1 MTGDGLRRFRFSRY
15 PLRGDIGGSTRVLL
29 YSPRDALF
37 YSSRSLPRSRGGVAE
52 RSPFLDVFWVFT
64 KKMSRNIVVPSIK
77 TGFSAELPTDMDNP
91 GYWFDDSKVGLE
103 RVGRYI
109 SKQEWQEL
117 AHGANAAYKTHA
129 ATSNGFVMKLLFGT
143 FGICFCP
150 LMCYGCF
157 VDVEGNVNADIEKL
171 PVAQKLKGRGITLH
185 FRPKRGKFDMGGM
198 DCAISAKTPAL
209 PPVSDTK

>member
-1 MTGDGLRRFRFSRY
+1 MTRWSPSFSILTI
-15 PLRGDIGGSTRVLL
+15 PFTWGHRGKHARAFVFTTRCSLL
-29 YSPRDALF
+29 QFKIPTPFPR
-37 YSSRSLPRSRGGVAE
+37 RSRRAFTISRRLLGVH
-52 RSPFLDVFWVFT
+52 
-64 KKMSRNIVVPSIK
+64 KKDEPNIVVKSIK

>member
-1 MTGDGLRRFRFSRY
+1 
-15 PLRGDIGGSTRVLL
+15 
-29 YSPRDALF
+29 
-37 YSSRSLPRSRGGVAE
+37 
-52 RSPFLDVFWVFT
+52 
-64 KKMSRNIVVPSIK
+64 MSRNIVVPSIK

>member
-1 MTGDGLRRFRFSRY
+1 MVSVVFDSHDTLYVGTLGGARACFCIHHEMLSFTVQDPYPVPEEESPSVHHFSI
-15 PLRGDIGGSTRVLL
+15 LS
-29 YSPRDALF
+29 F
-37 YSSRSLPRSRGGVAE
+37 
-52 RSPFLDVFWVFT
+52 VFT
-64 KKMSRNIVVPSIK
+64 KKMSGQNIVVPSIK
-77 TGFSAELPTDMDNP
+77 TGFSADLPTDMDNP

-117 AHGANAAYKTHA
+117 AHGANAAHKTHA

-143 FGICFCP
+143 CGICFCP

>member
-1 MTGDGLRRFRFSRY
+1 M
-15 PLRGDIGGSTRVLL
+15 LL

-52 RSPFLDVFWVFT
+52 RSPILDVFWVFT
-64 KKMSRNIVVPSIK
+64 KKMSRNIGVKSIK

-129 ATSNGFVMKLLFGT
+129 ATSNGFVMKLLFLSL
-143 FGICFCP
+143 IH
-150 LMCYGCF
+150 
-157 VDVEGNVNADIEKL
+157 I
-171 PVAQKLKGRGITLH
+171 
-185 FRPKRGKFDMGGM
+185 
-198 DCAISAKTPAL
+198 
-209 PPVSDTK
+209 

>member
-1 MTGDGLRRFRFSRY
+1 MMMMMTGVERVPTDKRPLFDSRFTPRHRRREENTY
-15 PLRGDIGGSTRVLL
+15 H
-29 YSPRDALF
+29 
-37 YSSRSLPRSRGGVAE
+37 
-52 RSPFLDVFWVFT
+52 PF
-64 KKMSRNIVVPSIK
+64 KMNRNIVVKSIK